1 MFIYVMEGFE
11 GTNPND
17 GNIFP
22 EDFMKKTTPFSS
34 LDEMLKAGGFEV
46 NSMADFTK
54 IPANELSKFIGN
66 QTKFKNWDEML
77 DTAIQEWTSRELGV

>member
-11 GTNPND
+11 GTNPNE

-22 EDFMKKTTPFSS
+22 EDFMKKTTQFSS
-34 LDEMLKAGGFEV
+34 FDEMLKASGFV
-46 NSMADFTK
+46 VKSMADFTK
-54 IPANELSKFIGN
+54 IPATEWSKFIVN

-77 DTAIQEWTSRELGV
+77 DTAIQEWTSRQLGV